1 MRGHLVSN
9 RRVEELEALHA
20 KMEAELGGLFNRLLE
35 YNDDFEVL
43 QKLERANGSFTS
55 AELAELRPLMGLYGG
70 EVEKRL
76 PPGAA
81 NAEYVGWRQMY
92 WGRKRAEVP
101 HGTLEHAVADRA
113 YTRYGLILDE
123 ILGEP
128 YG

>member
-1 MRGHLVSN
+1 M
-9 RRVEELEALHA
+9 
-20 KMEAELGGLFNRLLE
+20 MEAELGVLFNRLLE
-35 YNDDFEVL
+35 HNGDFEVL
-43 QKLERANGSFTS
+43 QKLEGANGSFTA

-81 NAEYVGWRQMY
+81 NTEYVGWRQMY
-92 WGRKRAEVP
+92 WGRKRMEAP